1 MPPKTKRPQYEQMD
15 QITHIHERS
24 DMYVG
29 ASTRQLEHNE
39 YVVKVTGKPEDQAI
53 DPKIYKQEHITYS
66 NR

>member
-29 ASTRQLEHNE
+29 ASTRQLERDE
-39 YVVKVTGKPEDQAI
+39 YCVTVKGKPEEIKNQ
-53 DPKIYKQEHITYS
+53 TLLV
-66 NR
+66 

>member
-29 ASTRQLEHNE
+29 ASTRQLERDEFAVRVAPN
-39 YVVKVTGKPEDQAI
+39 P
-53 DPKIYKQEHITYS
+53 
-66 NR
+66 